1 VVGEDFNRG
10 AGGGMNLEVWF
21 PQQNEVSVFLESS
34 IPDADEEQFYE
45 TSLFALYAAR
55 QITNL
60 RAEGASLAFVLQT
73 TDTSNPLAQTHE
85 RLAEVRVSSPRGAG
99 GGGRKG
105 FTCELRPDKRAFFK
119 LNAHGFGMMGRGVG
133 YYAPTST
140 LALLYWLLDRRKD
153 DATYQRALA
162 ATAEN
167 IGILGMQGAITV
179 TSQAPL
185 AMQAASAAWGEAMEQ
200 TNLLDDFELNE
211 ETRAACEQNG
221 INFAALYSGFSQRL
235 QTVASEISQDGGHVI
250 LPDEIVKR
258 SCKLE
263 VLVAAD
269 LHEDDSIE
277 RALAA
282 VQAAEAT
289 GDEAMIEAAYTH
301 YDSAID
307 ELMQEHDL
315 QPLAD
320 TLEGLLFTGDADKA
334 AEF

>member
-1 VVGEDFNRG
+1 MVGEDFNRG
-10 AGGGMNLEVWF
+10 VGGGMNLEVWF

-34 IPDADEEQFYE
+34 IPDTDEEQFYE

-55 QITNL
+55 QIANL
-60 RAEGASLAFVLQT
+60 RAEGSSLAFVLQT
-73 TDTSNPLAQTHE
+73 TDTSNPLAQTQA
-85 RLAEVRVSSPRGAG
+85 RLDEVRVSSPRGGG

-167 IGILGMQGAITV
+167 VGVLGIQGAITV

-185 AMQAASAAWGEAMEQ
+185 AMQAASAAWGEAIEQ
-200 TNLLDDFELNE
+200 TSLPDNFELSDAARESCEENE
-211 ETRAACEQNG
+211 
-221 INFAALYSGFSQRL
+221 INFAALVAGASGRL
-235 QTVASEISQDGGHVI
+235 QESLAEMEGEGHI
-250 LPDEIVKR
+250 ALPDAITKR
-258 SCKLE
+258 MCQLE
-263 VLVAAD
+263 VIVAAD
-269 LHEDDSIE
+269 LEEDERIE
-277 RALAA
+277 RAYNA

-289 GDEAMIEAAYTH
+289 EDEAMIEAAYIH
-301 YDSAID
+301 YDKALAEVI
-307 ELMQEHDL
+307 EEHHLDL
-315 QPLAD
+315 VVEALD
-320 TLEGLLFTGDADKA
+320 GLLFTRDPDRA
-334 AEF
+334 AER